1 MNPLG
6 PFLAY
11 IARKRAL
18 RALHASEHRRQALIA
33 QIADRKAHRAEW
45 RPMVGMLRQATEASL
60 RASVGRR

>member
-11 IARKRAL
+11 IARKRSERAVRIAERRRAAL
-18 RALHASEHRRQALIA
+18 MA
-33 QIADRKAHRAEW
+33 QIATRKDAKHEW
-45 RPMVGMLRQATEASL
+45 KPLSGLLRESTNASL